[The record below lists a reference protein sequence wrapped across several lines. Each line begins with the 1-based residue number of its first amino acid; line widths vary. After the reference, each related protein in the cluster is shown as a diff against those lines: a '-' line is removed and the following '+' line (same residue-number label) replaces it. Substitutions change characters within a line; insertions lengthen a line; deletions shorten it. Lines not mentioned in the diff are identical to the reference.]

1 MNKKDG
7 EFMKFDGKYDKVI
20 QEIAEE
26 EGITVQDV
34 RIYMQEAIEKAYS
47 ANNPSFMKMFGY
59 KKPTIEEFIEIVTMN
74 LQKSRS

>member
-26 EGITVQDV
+26 EGITVQ
-34 RIYMQEAIEKAYS
+34 
-47 ANNPSFMKMFGY
+47 
-59 KKPTIEEFIEIVTMN
+59 TIPHLWKCLGIKN
-74 LQKSRS
+74 QQLKSL

>member
-34 RIYMQEAIEKAYS
+34 RIYMEEAIEKAYS
-47 ANNPSFMKMFGY
+47 ANNPSFMNMLWY
-59 KKPTIEEFIEIVTMN
+59 KKPTIEEFREILTMN